1 MVDTTDTAASEKHPL
16 QQDGNDDDHNDEG
29 SQSQDDSTSHR
40 PRKRQRVRLSCLE
53 CRRRKLSCSRELP
66 CDRCVKSGTPE
77 RCNYEARPTGDRSGA
92 DRASSA
98 LLSDHGLA
106 LHAGDGSHPLR
117 GSDAT
122 VLRDAARDHDRIRRL
137 ELEVSQLRNALSKQA
152 SLDGTTVASPSA
164 LRDAAKE
171 SPPSPVAAPPGCPNE
186 PSDGLEF
193 KFVKGNQFKARYFGP
208 HNSWSSFYQLH
219 GLMPFMR
226 ETADQWLRPL
236 NIQLKDRA
244 KRKEDRDKRFLEPDA
259 SLEALLPA
267 KTEVDLLVNR
277 YLDHFE
283 QIHRILHIPSFWREY
298 NNFWDP
304 TTPRYAAFTALVL
317 AILAISNSLD
327 EQAAKFVGVKSS
339 SFQTAE
345 RWIKACDVWLDN
357 QSQKHRKLIH
367 YQIVCLLHVAR
378 RINVI
383 KKKRQWS
390 SSAALVADGIS
401 VGLHRDPD
409 SVSTKITP
417 FYSEMRRRLWATM
430 MEFDIQAS
438 FEQGLPT
445 MLSQLDIQ
453 ARAPL
458 NIDDDAFDEDSESL
472 PISHPSDKYTFA
484 SYQHISRQ
492 SLQLRL
498 ELSQVLSGPTP
509 HWDWEQATK
518 YRDLV
523 LQEID
528 SLPSLDQLSK
538 DAGTASQPILGYTLL
553 HLQLRQYLIPLHQP
567 FLKLRQYNSKYQVA
581 EYFYYNAA
589 RDLVLMH
596 DRLFQQG
603 MRALYFLRDDASN
616 AAMNLAHV
624 SLLQPKGPLS
634 SNSMGL
640 IISNSNETIRLME
653 KCLVMKEDRILRVG
667 NNDPWGYSSLC
678 AAIGLLETHLG
689 IKTPDAAKAS
699 SAERFISL
707 HYKLLAYQTVDA
719 SSSQPPSGGGHES
732 SSYIGPKPNTPASM
746 YGASPLSSSL
756 GALTSTTT
764 MAATPTLPPPV
775 TMPWSMAM
783 TSDPGQSLGPNPDYN
798 LDLLGTNL
806 NDLWGIDFS
815 DTFF

>member
-1 MVDTTDTAASEKHPL
+1 HSYISHGGHDRRGSAGKHAL
-16 QQDGNDDDHNDEG
+16 HQDGQDDDHNDEG
-29 SQSQDDSTSHR
+29 SQSQDDSASHPR
-40 PRKRQRVRLSCLE
+40 RKRQRVRLSCLE

-66 CDRCVKSGTPE
+66 CDRCVKSGTPD
-77 RCNYEARPTGDRSGA
+77 RCTYEARPSGDTSIA

-98 LLSDHGLA
+98 LLSDHGLV
-106 LHAGDGSHPLR
+106 LHAGDGSHPR
-117 GSDAT
+117 RDIDAS

-137 ELEVSQLRNALSKQA
+137 ELEVSHLRNALSKQT
-152 SLDGTTVASPSA
+152 SLDGTTAASPST
-164 LRDAAKE
+164 LRDALKE
-171 SPPSPVAAPPGCPNE
+171 SPAAPVAPPPGCPNE

-208 HNSWSSFYQLH
+208 HNSW
-219 GLMPFMR
+219 
-226 ETADQWLRPL
+226 
-236 NIQLKDRA
+236 
-244 KRKEDRDKRFLEPDA
+244 
-259 SLEALLPA
+259 
-267 KTEVDLLVNR
+267 
-277 YLDHFE
+277 YLDDFE

-317 AILAISNSLD
+317 AILSISNSLD
-327 EQAAKFVGVKSS
+327 ERAARFVGVKSS
-339 SFQTAE
+339 SYQTAE

-367 YQIVCLLHVAR
+367 YQIICLLHIAR

-383 KKKRQWS
+383 KKKRQWA

-417 FYSEMRRRLWATM
+417 YYSEMRRRLWATM
-430 MEFDIQAS
+430 MEFDIQSS

-453 ARAPL
+453 ARAPR
-458 NIDDDAFDEDSESL
+458 NIEDDAFDEDSESL
-472 PISHPSDKYTFA
+472 PASRSSDKYTFA

-498 ELSQVLSGPTP
+498 ELSQILTGPAP

-528 SLPSLDQLSK
+528 SLPPLDQLSK
-538 DAGTASQPILGYTLL
+538 DANSASQPILGYTLL

-581 EYFYYNAA
+581 EFFYYNAA

-624 SLLQPKGPLS
+624 TLLQPKGSPISDSL
-634 SNSMGL
+634 GL

-707 HYKLLAYQTVDA
+707 HYKLLAYQSVD
-719 SSSQPPSGGGHES
+719 SSQPPGGQES
-732 SSYIGPKPNTPASM
+732 HIGPKPNTPASM

-756 GALTSTTT
+756 AGLTSTTVT
-764 MAATPTLPPPV
+764 ATPTLPPLG
-775 TMPWSMAM
+775 MPWLMPMA
-783 TSDPGQSLGPNPDYN
+783 DPSQPMGPNPDYN

-815 DTFF
+815 ETFI

>member
-1 MVDTTDTAASEKHPL
+1 MVDTTADTTAAAPEKITHPL
-16 QQDGNDDDHNDEG
+16 HPEGGQDDDHNDEG
-29 SQSQDDSTSHR
+29 SHSHDDSAASHP

-77 RCNYEARPTGDRSGA
+77 RCTYEARPRGDGLAS

-98 LLSDHGLA
+98 LLSDHGLVS
-106 LHAGDGSHPLR
+106 LHTGDSSHPR
-117 GSDAT
+117 RDIEPS
-122 VLRDAARDHDRIRRL
+122 VLRDAARDHDRIKRL
-137 ELEVSQLRNALSKQA
+137 ELEVSQLRNALSKQT
-152 SLDGTTVASPSA
+152 SPDGTTVASPST
-164 LRDAAKE
+164 LREGLKE
-171 SPPSPVAAPPGCPNE
+171 SPAAPVEAPPGCANE
-186 PSDGLEF
+186 PSDGLECQ
-193 KFVKGNQFKARYFGP
+193 FVKGNQFKARYFGP

-219 GLMPFMR
+219 GLMPFMK
-226 ETADQWLRPL
+226 ETANQWLRPL
-236 NIQLKDRA
+236 NIQSKDRV

-259 SLEALLPA
+259 SLEALLPP
-267 KTEVDLLVNR
+267 KTEVDLLVNK

-283 QIHRILHIPSFWREY
+283 QLHRILHIPSFRREY
-298 NNFWDP
+298 NSFWDP

-317 AILAISNSLD
+317 AILSISNSLD
-327 EQAAKFVGVKSS
+327 EHAAKFVGVKSS
-339 SFQTAE
+339 SYQTAE
-345 RWIKACDVWLDN
+345 RWIKACDVWLDK

-367 YQIVCLLHVAR
+367 YQIICLLHVAR

-383 KKKRQWS
+383 KKKRQWA
-390 SSAALVADGIS
+390 SSAALVANGIS

-430 MEFDIQAS
+430 MEFDIQSS

-453 ARAPL
+453 ARAPR
-458 NIDDDAFDEDSESL
+458 NIEDDAFDEDSESL
-472 PISHPSDKYTFA
+472 PASRPADRYTFA

-509 HWDWEQATK
+509 HWDWDQATK

-528 SLPSLDQLSK
+528 SLPPLDQLTK
-538 DAGTASQPILGYTLL
+538 DADAVSQPILGYTLL

-567 FLKLRQYNSKYQVA
+567 FLKLRQFNSKYQVA

-624 SLLQPKGPLS
+624 SLLQPKESL
-634 SNSMGL
+634 GL
-640 IISNSNETIRLME
+640 IVANSNDTIRLME
-653 KCLVMKEDRILRVG
+653 KCVAMKEDRILRVG

-678 AAIGLLETHLG
+678 AGIGLLETHLG

-707 HYKLLAYQTVDA
+707 HYKLLAYQTVDT
-719 SSSQPPSGGGHES
+719 SQPPSGPES
-732 SSYIGPKPNTPASM
+732 YNGPKPNTPSSI

-756 GALTSTTT
+756 GMASTTV
-764 MAATPTLPPPV
+764 AATPTLPSAA
-775 TMPWSMAM
+775 MPGWLMPMA
-783 TSDPGQSLGPNPDYN
+783 DPGQSSQVFGPNPDYN

-806 NDLWGIDFS
+806 NDLWGIDFNEN
-815 DTFF
+815 FI

>member
-1 MVDTTDTAASEKHPL
+1 
-16 QQDGNDDDHNDEG
+16 
-29 SQSQDDSTSHR
+29 
-40 PRKRQRVRLSCLE
+40 
-53 CRRRKLSCSRELP
+53 
-66 CDRCVKSGTPE
+66 
-77 RCNYEARPTGDRSGA
+77 
-92 DRASSA
+92 
-98 LLSDHGLA
+98 
-106 LHAGDGSHPLR
+106 
-117 GSDAT
+117 
-122 VLRDAARDHDRIRRL
+122 
-137 ELEVSQLRNALSKQA
+137 
-152 SLDGTTVASPSA
+152 
-164 LRDAAKE
+164 
-171 SPPSPVAAPPGCPNE
+171 
-186 PSDGLEF
+186 
-193 KFVKGNQFKARYFGP
+193 
-208 HNSWSSFYQLH
+208 
-219 GLMPFMR
+219 MPFMR
-226 ETADQWLRPL
+226 EAADQWLRPL
-236 NIQLKDRA
+236 NIQNKDRA
-244 KRKEDRDKRFLEPDA
+244 KRKEDRDKRFLEPDI
-259 SLEALLPA
+259 SLEALLPP

-277 YLDHFE
+277 YLDDFE

-317 AILAISNSLD
+317 AILSISNSLD
-327 EQAAKFVGVKSS
+327 ERAARFVGVKSS
-339 SFQTAE
+339 SYQTAE

-367 YQIVCLLHVAR
+367 YQIICLLHIAR

-383 KKKRQWS
+383 KKKRQWA

-417 FYSEMRRRLWATM
+417 YYSEMRRRLWATM
-430 MEFDIQAS
+430 MEFDIQSS

-453 ARAPL
+453 ARAPR
-458 NIDDDAFDEDSESL
+458 NIEDDAFDEDSESL
-472 PISHPSDKYTFA
+472 PASRSSDKYTFA

-498 ELSQVLSGPTP
+498 ELSQILTGPAP

-528 SLPSLDQLSK
+528 SLPPLDQLSK
-538 DAGTASQPILGYTLL
+538 DANSASQPILGYTLL

-581 EYFYYNAA
+581 EFFYYNAA

-624 SLLQPKGPLS
+624 TLLQPKGSPISGERLS
-634 SNSMGL
+634 RSSGLPICINSLTTITTDSLGL

-707 HYKLLAYQTVDA
+707 HYKLLAYQSVD
-719 SSSQPPSGGGHES
+719 SSQPPGGQES
-732 SSYIGPKPNTPASM
+732 HIGPKVCWRYSYTPTVRVE
-746 YGASPLSSSL
+746 L
-756 GALTSTTT
+756 GADNSWYYAAKHSRLYVWSVPAQLLAGGVDIDHGHGNAYPPAPGDAVAHAHGGPQPAHGPQPRLQSRLTRHE
-764 MAATPTLPPPV
+764 
-775 TMPWSMAM
+775 
-783 TSDPGQSLGPNPDYN
+783 
-798 LDLLGTNL
+798 
-806 NDLWGIDFS
+806 FE
-815 DTFF
+815 

>member
-1 MVDTTDTAASEKHPL
+1 MVDTTDTTAAAPGKITHPL
-16 QQDGNDDDHNDEG
+16 HQDGGHDDDHNDEG
-29 SQSQDDSTSHR
+29 SHSHDDSASHP

-77 RCNYEARPTGDRSGA
+77 RCNYEARPHGDGTVS

-98 LLSDHGLA
+98 LLSDHGHV
-106 LHAGDGSHPLR
+106 LHAGESSHPR
-117 GSDAT
+117 RDIEPS

-137 ELEVSQLRNALSKQA
+137 ELEVSQLRSALSKQT
-152 SLDGTTVASPSA
+152 SLDGTTVASPST
-164 LRDAAKE
+164 LRDAPKE
-171 SPPSPVAAPPGCPNE
+171 SPAARVEPPPGFSNE
-186 PSDGLEF
+186 PSDGLEY

-219 GLMPFMR
+219 GLMPFMQ

-236 NIQLKDRA
+236 NITKKDRA
-244 KRKEDRDKRFLEPDA
+244 KRKEDRDKKFLEPDA
-259 SLEALLPA
+259 SLEALLPP
-267 KTEVDLLVNR
+267 KTEVDLLVNK

-283 QIHRILHIPSFWREY
+283 QLHRIIHIPSFWREY
-298 NNFWDP
+298 NSFWDP

-317 AILAISNSLD
+317 AILSISNSLD
-327 EQAAKFVGVKSS
+327 EQAAKFVGIKSS
-339 SFQTAE
+339 SYQTAE
-345 RWIKACDVWLDN
+345 KWIKACDVWLEK

-367 YQIVCLLHVAR
+367 YQILCLLHVAR

-383 KKKRQWS
+383 KKKRQWA

-417 FYSEMRRRLWATM
+417 FYSEMRRRLWATI

-445 MLSQLDIQ
+445 MLSQLDIE
-453 ARAPL
+453 ARAPR
-458 NIDDDAFDEDSESL
+458 NIDDSAFDEDSESL
-472 PISHPSDKYTFA
+472 PVSCPSDKYTFA

-498 ELSQVLSGPTP
+498 EMSQILTGPAP
-509 HWDWEQATK
+509 HWDWDQATK

-528 SLPSLDQLSK
+528 SLPPLDRLSK
-538 DAGTASQPILGYTLL
+538 DKDAASQPILGYTLL
-553 HLQLRQYLIPLHQP
+553 HLQLKQYLIPLHQP

-596 DRLFQQG
+596 DRLFQQE
-603 MRALYFLRDDASN
+603 MRTLYFLRDDASN
-616 AAMNLAHV
+616 AAMCLAHV
-624 SLLQPKGPLS
+624 SLLQPKDSPGLIL
-634 SNSMGL
+634 SNSA
-640 IISNSNETIRLME
+640 ETIRLME
-653 KCLVMKEDRILRVG
+653 KCLVMKEDRILRLG

-707 HYKLLAYQTVDA
+707 HYKLLAYQMVDG
-719 SSSQPPSGGGHES
+719 SPSSQEP
-732 SSYIGPKPNTPASM
+732 YIGPKPNTPASM

-756 GALTSTTT
+756 GAMTSATV
-764 MAATPTLPPPV
+764 APTPTLPPLS
-775 TMPWSMAM
+775 MPWIMPMA
-783 TSDPGQSLGPNPDYN
+783 TDPSQSNQPFGPNPDYN
-798 LDLLGTNL
+798 LDLLGTDL
-806 NDLWGIDFS
+806 GDLWGVDFS
-815 DTFF
+815 DTFL